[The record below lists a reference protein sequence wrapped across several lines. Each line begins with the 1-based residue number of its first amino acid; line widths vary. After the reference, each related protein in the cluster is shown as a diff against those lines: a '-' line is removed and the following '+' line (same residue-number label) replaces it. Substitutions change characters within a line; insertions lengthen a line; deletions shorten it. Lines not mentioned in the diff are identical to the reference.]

1 LGLSRTLDL
10 ASSLEG
16 GPEGGRLDGGDSGHC
31 ATGNLRSVLT
41 IAFQFTYD
49 AHTRES
55 CAAMARQYVR
65 TVVASVQRVAMALA
79 PSRVPSHIGDR
90 QPQGSPDA
98 LVLAQWVLQSYRLG
112 IFIACDLITDT

>member
-1 LGLSRTLDL
+1 MGLSRTLDL

-16 GPEGGRLDGGDSGHC
+16 GPEGGRLDGGDSGHS

-79 PSRVPSHIGDR
+79 PSRVPSHMGG

-98 LVLAQWVLQSYRLG
+98 IVLAQRILQSYRLG
-112 IFIACDLITDT
+112 IIIACDFITDT

>member
-1 LGLSRTLDL
+1 M
-10 ASSLEG
+10 EG
-16 GPEGGRLDGGDSGHC
+16 GPEGGRLDGGDSGHS
-31 ATGNLRSVLT
+31 ATGNMRSVLT

-49 AHTRES
+49 VHTRES

-79 PSRVPSHIGDR
+79 PSRVQSHMGNR

-98 LVLAQWVLQSYRLG
+98 LVLAKRILQSYRLG
-112 IFIACDLITDT
+112 INNACD